1 MLRNQEGRSFESEVR
16 MADDRRGSPEDGS
29 GAVEALAWWRAL
41 MASHAFR
48 SILAVVLVVVG
59 IVVFAASVR

>member
-1 MLRNQEGRSFESEVR
+1 MVDGHRRNGSEDDGGESGTVT
-16 MADDRRGSPEDGS
+16 
-29 GAVEALAWWRAL
+29 WWRAL

-48 SILAVVLVVVG
+48 SVLAVVLVVAG